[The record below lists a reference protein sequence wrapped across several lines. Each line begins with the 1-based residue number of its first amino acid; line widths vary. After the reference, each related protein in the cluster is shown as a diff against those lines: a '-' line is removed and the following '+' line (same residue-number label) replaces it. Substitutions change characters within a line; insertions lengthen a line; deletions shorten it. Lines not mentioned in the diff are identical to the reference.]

1 MLVGAATLAR
11 AVRGDPLSDEIL
23 TAVRDFLHDSFQ

>member
-1 MLVGAATLAR
+1 MLIGAVTLAR

-23 TAVRDFLHDSFQ
+23 EAAREHLGLGSE